1 MQHLL
6 DIKQLTSKKV
16 NELIRCAM
24 QFKMQSNYPQFTS
37 SPLATLFYENSTRT
51 RVSFELAAKHLGMPV
66 VNVDLQSSSET
77 KGEAVEDTFRTLAAM
92 GIQCFVIRHSQDGM
106 PARLA
111 KQFGKNIHVVNAGD
125 GQHAHP
131 SQALID
137 FMTITE
143 KKPALDRLKIAVI
156 GDVRHS
162 RVAHSF
168 QALSALMGVGELVFV
183 APTIWQP
190 TNIHYGRVTSSLKE
204 GLANADVVMC
214 LRVQRERLLETD
226 QLDLTFFREHYAL
239 TVDTLRYAKE
249 DAIVMHPG
257 PMNRG
262 VEIDSEVADG
272 RQSVIFQQVNNGVFM
287 RMAILD
293 QILTQKDEL

>member
-1 MQHLL
+1 MRHLL
-6 DIKQLTSKKV
+6 DIQQLTPAEV
-16 NELIRCAM
+16 NQLTQRAM
-24 QFKMQSNYPQFTS
+24 QFKMQPHYPQFTTY
-37 SPLATLFYENSTRT
+37 PLATLFYENSTRT
-51 RVSFELAAKHLGMPV
+51 RISFELAAKHLGMPV
-66 VNVDLQSSSET
+66 VNVDLQTSSET
-77 KGEAVEDTFRTLAAM
+77 KGEVVEDTFQTLAAM

-106 PARLA
+106 PAQLV
-111 KQFGKNIHVVNAGD
+111 KQFGENIHVVNAGD

-143 KKPALDRLKIAVI
+143 RKPALENLKIAII

-168 QALSALMGVGELVFV
+168 QALGALMGVGELVFV
-183 APTIWQP
+183 APTLWQP
-190 TNIHYGRVTSSLKE
+190 TNVHYGRVTTSLKE

-226 QLDLTFFREHYAL
+226 QLDLAFFREHYAL
-239 TVDTLRYAKE
+239 TTETLRYAKK
-249 DAIVMHPG
+249 DVMVMHPG

-262 VEIDSEVADG
+262 IEIDSDVADG
-272 RQSVIFQQVNNGVFM
+272 PQSVILQQVNNGVFM
-287 RMAILD
+287 RMAIFDAL
-293 QILTQKDEL
+293 LSN